1 MDAIMNYLFNLGL
14 NDRVTK
20 TQLIDKAQA
29 VMLIADICGDCTM
42 TETVGVYTHE
52 DGQRVIENGFKIEV
66 YDITQ
71 EQADTMSYELAKT
84 FNQECVVQTQFNTNS
99 KFVLL
104 QR

>member
-1 MDAIMNYLFNLGL
+1 MNYLFNLGL

-71 EQADTMSYELAKT
+71 EQADTMAYELAKT
-84 FNQECVVQTQFNTNS
+84 FNQECVVQTQFNTDS

>member
-1 MDAIMNYLFNLGL
+1 MNTISL
-14 NDRVTK
+14 VTYHYS
-20 TQLIDKAQA
+20 ANVGA
-29 VMLIADICGDCTM
+29 VMQTYALC
-42 TETVGVYTHE
+42 
-52 DGQRVIENGFKIEV
+52 RFLKENGFKIEV

-84 FNQECVVQTQFNTNS
+84 FNQECVVQTQFNTDS